1 MGYLEKDESESECR
15 AIQGTRQIREGSRRM
30 FVIICY
36 EVGFP
41 GPGCGHT
48 ACITSVRPF
57 SSILQRNPELCH
69 GGTMTTT
76 LKQENESHWLVVT
89 MTRRLHTRGAFLR
102 PS

>member
-1 MGYLEKDESESECR
+1 MNQNQSVVRYKEYDNPRSVNGVGVCLSL
-15 AIQGTRQIREGSRRM
+15 
-30 FVIICY
+30 FVTKWA
-36 EVGFP
+36 FP
-41 GPGCGHT
+41 GRAAGTQHYF
-48 ACITSVRPF
+48 RPSRPSF

-89 MTRRLHTRGAFLR
+89 MTRRLHTQGAFLR